1 MKDDS
6 YYDIDLII
14 NFLNTEKLKS
24 GDFISGWRLRYF
36 IEHIGDI
43 SRKEAVA
50 RRYKALRKRIT
61 KDVEEAVGFL
71 ISAGKAETQDC
82 VNFVCDMDKF
92 FKELENE

>member
-1 MKDDS
+1 MKDSS

-14 NFLNTEKLKS
+14 NFLNAEKLKS

-36 IEHIGDI
+36 IEHIGEI

-50 RRYKALRKRIT
+50 RRYKALRKRMT
-61 KDVEEAVGFL
+61 KDVEEAVDLL
-71 ISAGKAETQDC
+71 ISVGKAETKDGA
-82 VNFVCDMDKF
+82 NFVINMDKF